1 MHPAED
7 TSNGS
12 LMYERITLFATLQV
26 PKFFG
31 LSLKEMLD
39 FPPDVVTH
47 ILETSAKMQ
56 STEGHIASGLLD
68 QLEGK

>member
-12 LMYERITLFATLQV
+12 MMYERISLFAQLQV
-26 PKFFG
+26 AKFFG
-31 LSLKEMLD
+31 LSLKEFFE

-47 ILETSAKMQ
+47 ILETASKMQ
-56 STEGHIASGLLD
+56 ANEGNTASGILD
-68 QLEGK
+68 QLNGN